1 MKPNGATWRHARARL
16 DLSAEDA
23 AVRLRISP
31 GYLKN
36 IESNQSYATPSVRLV
51 YRAVELYG
59 VAYEDLVAKDDDP
72 QAPPEQDPPQR
83 DERDPDPSGPPSRPD
98 RDRKGPPRSDLKAA
112 S

>member
-23 AVRLRISP
+23 AVRLRISA

-51 YRAVELYG
+51 YRAVDLYG
-59 VAYEDLVAKDDDP
+59 VAYEDLVANDDDP
-72 QAPPEQDPPQR
+72 KDPPKQEPQR
-83 DERDPDPSGPPSRPD
+83 EEREPDPSGPRSRPD
-98 RDRKGPPRSDLKAA
+98 RDRKGPPRSDLAAA